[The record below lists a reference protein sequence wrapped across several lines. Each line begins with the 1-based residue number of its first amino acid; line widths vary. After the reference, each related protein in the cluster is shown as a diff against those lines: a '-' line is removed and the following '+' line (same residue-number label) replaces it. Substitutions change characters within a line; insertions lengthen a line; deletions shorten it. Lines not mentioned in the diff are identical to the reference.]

1 MFNLSV
7 HLAEQHYSPGCTLF
21 IQVKYSVQQ
30 TPSRA
35 TLITGQSK
43 CTWHSAQCIWYSAQ
57 YNVQQTPRRTTLLTL
72 HYRCCLFKI
81 STSSAQTS
89 LNYKTEREHARN
101 SFGPQGYCKRKT
113 SRYILKRRLVF
124 YLCSYSSMFNGLNFL
139 LARKDPT
146 SKCLVEQWGL
156 YGSSYNF
163 HNIMI
168 SCIKTRSIVLH

>member
-1 MFNLSV
+1 MLSWSRVMFNLSV

-57 YNVQQTPRRTTLLTL
+57 YSVQQTPRRTTLLTL

-81 STSSAQTS
+81 STSSAQAS
-89 LNYKTEREHARN
+89 LNYKTERESMRCLR
-101 SFGPQGYCKRKT
+101 GTPLG
-113 SRYILKRRLVF
+113 
-124 YLCSYSSMFNGLNFL
+124 LCLRIIVNEKP
-139 LARKDPT
+139 LA
-146 SKCLVEQWGL
+146 
-156 YGSSYNF
+156 
-163 HNIMI
+163 I
-168 SCIKTRSIVLH
+168 S

>member
-81 STSSAQTS
+81 STSSAQAS
-89 LNYKTEREHARN
+89 VNYKTEREHALPARN
-101 SFGPQGYCKRKT
+101 SFGPLPQGYCKRKT
-113 SRYILKRRLVF
+113 SSYILK
-124 YLCSYSSMFNGLNFL
+124 
-139 LARKDPT
+139 KT
-146 SKCLVEQWGL
+146 
-156 YGSSYNF
+156 
-163 HNIMI
+163 I
-168 SCIKTRSIVLH
+168 SVLSL